1 MANLLS
7 NAEVKQHVETDLVDD
22 AVTRLNDDADATVID
37 RFGPLD
43 TDMEQFFVDSR
54 DYPNGRDKFINLSRK
69 PASIATITEQ
79 FFDNTPTTLS
89 ADDYELVGS
98 QLRRLDTGTNP
109 GTVWG
114 HVVNVTFVPDD
125 TTKTRKVVIIDLI
138 KLEVEYRG
146 LETEWAGDY
155 KMQAPAVGY
164 HAAKEEIL
172 KRLVSRLGFA

>member
-1 MANLLS
+1 MATLLTI
-7 NAEVKQHVETDLVDD
+7 ADVRTHVETDLTDP
-22 AVTRLNDDADATVID
+22 ALTRLNDDADATVIE

-43 TDMEQFFVDSR
+43 TDTEQFFVNSG

-69 PASIATITEQ
+69 PANVTSITEQ
-79 FFDNTPTTLS
+79 FFDNAATVLS

-114 HVVNVTFVPDD
+114 HVVNVVFVPYD

-146 LETEWAGDY
+146 LSSEAAGDY
-155 KMQAPAVGY
+155 KMSAPKY
-164 HAAKEEIL
+164 HDEKEAIL
-172 KRLVSRLGFA
+172 KRLAPRLGFA